1 MLHRIFFNLLMYV
14 FLFSLWLFYRY
25 GDVNFKIGQG
35 IWWFWEFILVFSD
48 VLFSATVTNSL
59 RLLPTMLF
67 CLLISVTVVNF
78 VVLHHLLS
86 KQQHSHAAWWPCAVI
101 YPRLVLL
108 IYHFWCPVVQTLV
121 SMIRHGWIVLS
132 VFDFSHDCP
141 LNFLLSTFFSYV
153 FPQLLENHIKKELTE
168 NSQLVQ
174 AIPSHEQNKL
184 PSYEPRRS
192 ASVAC
197 GSSVFEVCMRVPTW
211 ASQVNCFFFLKVYVS
226 WSRFQKFNLMFVKNW
241 FWPIKWFWEP
251 HIVAESILQYI

>member
-1 MLHRIFFNLLMYV
+1 MFVPNWDQVSLLTNLKKLWYKIKMCMCWKV
-14 FLFSLWLFYRY
+14 QNGISLNHWTEC
-25 GDVNFKIGQG
+25 
-35 IWWFWEFILVFSD
+35 WWFWEFILVFSN
-48 VLFSATVTNSL
+48 VLFSARLTYSF

-86 KQQHSHAAWWPCAVI
+86 KKQHSHAAWWPCAVI

-121 SMIRHGWIVLS
+121 SMIRHGWIELS
-132 VFDFSHDCP
+132 MFDFSHDCS

-174 AIPSHEQNKL
+174 SL
-184 PSYEPRRS
+184 
-192 ASVAC
+192 
-197 GSSVFEVCMRVPTW
+197 VFRFFECLNLVLYIF
-211 ASQVNCFFFLKVYVS
+211 CFS
-226 WSRFQKFNLMFVKNW
+226 
-241 FWPIKWFWEP
+241 
-251 HIVAESILQYI
+251 